1 MIDSNQEN
9 AIAFFDVDG
18 TLLSSTIVH
27 CYLWIRTSSM
37 SSVQKFFW
45 MIGFLPKIVY
55 YLILDKFNR
64 SRFNQVFYRN
74 YRDMDALQIEALTK
88 DMFNEYLLQKVFPE
102 AKTQIDEHKVHNHQ
116 IVLVTGSLDFI
127 VQPIAEYFCADFVLA
142 AKLEEHGGRYTGELT
157 TKPVIGKEKAKIMTE
172 YAGQQGIPLDICYAY
187 SDSQSDL
194 AMLECVGIPVVVN
207 PNKALRKKALETG
220 WEMHEWM
227 DES

>member
-1 MIDSNQEN
+1 MESNQEN

-18 TLLSSTIVH
+18 TLLNSTIVH

-45 MIGFLPKIVY
+45 MIGFLPKVVY
-55 YLILDKFNR
+55 YLILDRFNR

-74 YRDMDALQIEALTK
+74 YRDMDALQIESSAK
-88 DMFNEYLLQKVFPE
+88 DMFNEYLKQRVFPD
-102 AKTQIDEHKVHNHQ
+102 AKTQIEEHKERNHQ
-116 IVLVTGSLDFI
+116 IVLVTGSLDSI

-142 AKLEEHGGRYTGELT
+142 AKLEEQDGKYTGELT
-157 TKPVIGKEKAKIMTE
+157 TAPVIGQEKARIMTQ
-172 YAGQQGIPLDICYAY
+172 YAKQEGIPLDICYAY

-207 PNKALRKKALETG
+207 PNKALRKKALEMG

>member
-1 MIDSNQEN
+1 MESNQEN

-37 SSVQKFFW
+37 SSIQKFFW

-55 YLILDKFNR
+55 YLILDRLNR

-74 YRDMDALQIEALTK
+74 YRDMVPLQIESSAK
-88 DMFNEYLLQKVFPE
+88 DMFNKYLLQKVFPE
-102 AKTQIDEHKVHNHQ
+102 AKTQIDEHKERNHQ

-127 VQPIAEYFCADFVLA
+127 VEPIAEYFCADSILA
-142 AKLEEHGGRYTGELT
+142 AKLEEHSGRYTGELT
-157 TKPVIGKEKAKIMTE
+157 TAPVIGKEKARIMTE
-172 YAGQQGIPLDICYAY
+172 YAEQEGVSLDICYAY
-187 SDSQSDL
+187 SDSKSDL

-207 PNKALRKKALETG
+207 PNNALRKIALETG